1 MPPRSCHFALDPLN
15 AIASRRSNEAVP
27 PCLLRSVNH
36 ALPFLAAA
44 VPLVGRDQTSRAIAA
59 TEMRLART
67 APPSVVRR
75 QIPRHTEARPVC
87 LAPQRCSRE
96 RSPLLSLRR
105 QCYRRYRRSARTDPA
120 PRGFSDLFDY
130 AAQRRIQTMRL
141 CRRHG
146 WVRAMLRSGE
156 LSVTATA
163 QMETAFAAAE
173 RACRRAIPNAG
184 LESCHDLPGL
194 PASPS
199 AACNRAADESG
210 AGAGEAGA
218 AAMTGSAAHGLVAAG
233 REARSPR
240 DAGGGRGGR
249 EGRRTGSDRG
259 RPSSNEPAAV
269 AGRPSTAGA
278 LLPVGRL
285 QSSAAAAGAAPASA
299 PERVPDRPDSNTAAA
314 HPSPQAAPERAAR
327 TGLAGEVA
335 ATTPV
340 VPVARHAAAQH
351 RARHADAPSARLQS
365 NGVATP
371 SPAPAR
377 APTCAPSRAPGL
389 AAPSSDQ
396 GPAAPLLPATSR
408 PAPIPVPVVAPAQ
421 PRPPAAPA
429 PEPSRGDPT
438 TELPAGPV
446 TAAALL
452 HPRRQRE
459 IIEQAAGMTTR
470 QVAGLL
476 GDRRSAGGAAARHA
490 ARGGAGPLHL
500 EGEHRPGVRAGAAP
514 TEGPAVAPGPAHVVG
529 RPGGAAGAR
538 GGGAARPARRR
549 TPAGACGQ
557 HGSIVA
563 AGAEQDTL
571 GRAGGPRPLGVGAVI
586 LRRRMAL
593 PPPPGSSRGPQ
604 CHPPLPRRA
613 ARHPLHRQRV
623 QRPPVQRRSAPAQAP
638 LLRPRPPL
646 PQRREVTAPV
656 PECRAQPQGCPIVG
670 HRVSSRRSRL
680 PRAAARS
687 RTTSLSRAL
696 HITACATDTEQLC
709 RRSRRGSPPPRRG
722 VQTGSP
728 VACSSM
734 LLSIPANS
742 AAFSVRTLAAATR
755 AQMCHNP
762 RRWSNIPIAVIG
774 LATPNFWPG
783 VMVMLYPVS
792 GVAGHHRSS

>member
-249 EGRRTGSDRG
+249 RTGSDRG

-408 PAPIPVPVVAPAQ
+408 LAPIPVPVVAPAQ

-500 EGEHRPGVRAGAAP
+500 EGEHRPGVRARRRHCCG
-514 TEGPAVAPGPAHVVG
+514 H
-529 RPGGAAGAR
+529 
-538 GGGAARPARRR
+538 ARR
-549 TPAGACGQ
+549 C
-557 HGSIVA
+557 
-563 AGAEQDTL
+563 
-571 GRAGGPRPLGVGAVI
+571 
-586 LRRRMAL
+586 
-593 PPPPGSSRGPQ
+593 
-604 CHPPLPRRA
+604 
-613 ARHPLHRQRV
+613 
-623 QRPPVQRRSAPAQAP
+623 RS
-638 LLRPRPPL
+638 
-646 PQRREVTAPV
+646 
-656 PECRAQPQGCPIVG
+656 
-670 HRVSSRRSRL
+670 
-680 PRAAARS
+680 AARS
-687 RTTSLSRAL
+687 RLRCPSAVPSPKGARSSATGCRAGG
-696 HITACATDTEQLC
+696 AGC
-709 RRSRRGSPPPRRG
+709 RGRRPGAAQPRSRVRCTSPHAPPTPSSSAVG
-722 VQTGSP
+722 A
-728 VACSSM
+728 VAAAH
-734 LLSIPANS
+734 LPA
-742 AAFSVRTLAAATR
+742 AAFKPDRPLRAPPCCCRSRLILPLSAFAPWRPQRVRKCVIILADGAISRSPSSAW
-755 AQMCHNP
+755 
-762 RRWSNIPIAVIG
+762 RRP
-774 LATPNFWPG
+774 T
-783 VMVMLYPVS
+783 S
-792 GVAGHHRSS
+792 GRE